1 MDKEYKYDAFVS
13 YRHSELDKFVAV
25 NLHKSLETYNL
36 PKDVRKKLNIKNKTF
51 KRVFRDQEELPLT
64 SNLED
69 PIVEA
74 LKESKYLIVICSPRL
89 NESLWCKKEIETFKK
104 LRGRKNIFC
113 VLIEGEPKDSFP
125 DEVLHDENGDLI
137 EPLAADVRGKNKK
150 EVLKK
155 LKEEKLR
162 LIAPMYNLDFDDLR
176 QRHKIWKQKKII
188 NTVVGISIAS
198 ILFTIYTIA
207 MFIKI
212 NLQQNV
218 LSEHQALS
226 LAKSSENSL
235 KKDSVYEAIKY
246 SYQALTNF
254 DDIEM
259 PYTQEAEYALSES
272 LGLYDIGAS
281 YKAIKE
287 LKTDGITSYIKSS
300 DDKKLALIYDES
312 EKITLFDTKTL
323 NIIDVH
329 NTNSYIS
336 EESFSFIGNNMYSFI
351 NEKGNISIYDING
364 KLIKEIE
371 KVNLSYFG
379 LKGDSKGEIL
389 SYVDNKNLYI
399 YNIKEDKEIISLNSK
414 DKYFKELYYSIDE
427 NYLFAFT
434 SEDNFNIN
442 RESYMKIHVI
452 SIKDKKEINS
462 LELNASYVEGLAI
475 KGNNSYIL
483 LNKTLGA
490 NYSLVLLSYDFINGK
505 TNWLKFYDNSWG
517 SFITKSYPNNT
528 NNIAVV
534 SYDKVNVIDCNNGEI
549 IESELAQAY
558 GVSNIYSALD
568 SEIYLVFLKNGS
580 VNYINMEYKNS
591 VEYKGKFEFNLNN
604 YSKVSQSIN
613 GFLLISDNDNRVIL
627 YEKKYNENM
636 EKEDIKLDI
645 IGDNSIPI
653 SKYDE
658 VKELYN
664 LNNKS
669 LVNKIFY
676 DTNEEVMFVNYT
688 NNDISIYDVKTKKMI
703 KTLVNVGK
711 VNHYFGKDKYNR
723 TYIGDISD
731 SYILDKNYNKVGHIK
746 SLVKLDND
754 KVIITYNNEYYSL
767 KIYTLKD
774 MLELAKKYLNEN

>member
-1 MDKEYKYDAFVS
+1 MDKEYKYDAFIS

-25 NLHKSLETYNL
+25 NLHKALETYNL

-125 DEVLHDENGDLI
+125 DEVLHDENGNLI

-155 LKEEKLR
+155 LKDEKLR

-188 NTVVGISIAS
+188 NTVVGISIAC

-218 LSEHQALS
+218 LSEYQALS

-434 SEDNFNIN
+434 SEDNFNMN

-462 LELNASYVEGLAI
+462 LELNASYVEGLVI

-483 LNKTLGA
+483 LNKTLGV

-534 SYDKVNVIDCNNGEI
+534 SYDKVNVINCNNGEI
-549 IESELAQAY
+549 IESFNTNDKII
-558 GVSNIYSALD
+558 NIYSALD

-591 VEYKGKFEFNLNN
+591 VEYKGRFEFNLNN

-613 GFLLISDNDNRVIL
+613 GFLLIPDNDNRVIL
-627 YEKKYNENM
+627 YERKYNENM
-636 EKEDIKLDI
+636 NKEDIKLDI
-645 IGDNSIPI
+645 IDDNSIPI

-688 NNDISIYDVKTKKMI
+688 NNDISIYDVKTKKLI

-731 SYILDKNYNKVGHIK
+731 SYILDKSYNKVGHIK

-754 KVIITYNNEYYSL
+754 KVIIAYNNEYYSL

-774 MLELAKKYLNEN
+774 MLELAKKYLYEN

>member
-1 MDKEYKYDAFVS
+1 MDKEYKYDAFIS

-25 NLHKSLETYNL
+25 NLHKALETYNL

-125 DEVLHDENGDLI
+125 DEVLHDENGNLI

-155 LKEEKLR
+155 LKDEKLR

-188 NTVVGISIAS
+188 NTVVGISIAC

-218 LSEHQALS
+218 LSEYQALS

-434 SEDNFNIN
+434 SEDNFNMN

-462 LELNASYVEGLAI
+462 LELNASYVEGLVI

-483 LNKTLGA
+483 LNKTLGV

-534 SYDKVNVIDCNNGEI
+534 SYDKVNVINCNNGEI
-549 IESELAQAY
+549 IESFNTNDKII
-558 GVSNIYSALD
+558 NIYSALD

-591 VEYKGKFEFNLNN
+591 VEYKGRFEFNLNN

-613 GFLLISDNDNRVIL
+613 GFLLIPDNDNRVIL
-627 YEKKYNENM
+627 YERKYNENM
-636 EKEDIKLDI
+636 KKEDIKLDI
-645 IGDNSIPI
+645 IDDNSIPI

-688 NNDISIYDVKTKKMI
+688 NNDISIYDVKTKKLI

-731 SYILDKNYNKVGHIK
+731 SYILDKSYNKVGHIK

-754 KVIITYNNEYYSL
+754 KVIIAYNNEYYSL

-774 MLELAKKYLNEN
+774 MLELAKKYLYEN